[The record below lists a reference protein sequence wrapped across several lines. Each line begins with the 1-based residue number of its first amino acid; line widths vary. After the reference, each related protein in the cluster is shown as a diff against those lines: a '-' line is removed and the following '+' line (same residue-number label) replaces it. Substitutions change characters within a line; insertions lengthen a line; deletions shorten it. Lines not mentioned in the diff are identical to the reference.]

1 MEEQTPLYEEGK
13 DWGWKRVSEFF
24 GIKDPFFERLLFI
37 EEYDISSNIYVIE
50 GEYLSI
56 IDPGNDYTAY
66 IELFKRGY
74 KPQDIRKVVL
84 THGHPEH
91 IAGIYEFVR
100 SYPNLI
106 YEGILTVYLHEDGPE
121 ELKHILKDM
130 KCKHYFVKPGEKLDL
145 SGFELEVLFTPGHT
159 LDSICLYHAPSK
171 SVFTGDTVLPYAVA
185 SPDPMGG
192 GRIDYH
198 LFSLKILMNIDINH
212 LFPGHGP
219 PIANDA
225 KKVFEG
231 TYAGI
236 IKRIV
241 GLETPW
247 VEGAKFLASKGY
259 LEECIFC
266 CDKDLKENP
275 NNLLALSLK
284 ASCLSDLGRYEEAI
298 DVFDKIIE
306 LQPKSTF
313 AIIGKGYAL
322 MGMGKYDDA
331 IKFFDR
337 ALELE
342 KRATIA
348 SIYKGMALYL
358 SGRVEEAVEIPEFRE
373 EFVTKFREELEKRK
387 GGGNAENRE
396 S

>member
-1 MEEQTPLYEEGK
+1 MENKGYSYEEK
-13 DWGWKRVSEFF
+13 MDWGWKRASEYLK
-24 GIKDPFFERLLFI
+24 IENPFFENLLFV
-37 EEYDISSNIYVIE
+37 EEYDISSNVYVIT
-50 GEYLSI
+50 GDYLTI

-74 KPQDIRKVVL
+74 NPKDVRKIVI
-84 THGHPEH
+84 THGHAEH

-100 SYPNLI
+100 SYPYLI
-106 YEGILTVYLHEDGPE
+106 YEGLLTVYLHEDGPE
-121 ELKHILKDM
+121 ELKYTLKDM
-130 KCKHYFVKPGEKLDL
+130 KCKYHFVKPSEKLDL
-145 SGFELEVLFTPGHT
+145 SGFELEVIYTPGHT

-171 SVFTGDTVLPYAVA
+171 SIFTGDTVLPYAVA

-198 LFSLKILMNIDINH
+198 LFSLKILMNMDIEH
-212 LFPGHGP
+212 LFPGHGTP
-219 PIANDA
+219 VAYEA

-266 CDKDLKENP
+266 CEKDLKENP
-275 NNLLALSLK
+275 GNLVALSLK

-298 DVFDKIIE
+298 EVFDII
-306 LQPKSTF
+306 LSKMPKSTF
-313 AIIGKGYAL
+313 ALIGKGYAL
-322 MGMGKYDDA
+322 MGLERYDEA
-331 IKFFDR
+331 IKMFDE
-337 ALELE
+337 ALKVER
-342 KRATIA
+342 RATIA
-348 SIYKGMALYL
+348 SLYKGMALYL
-358 SGRVEEAVEIPEFRE
+358 SGNKEEAFKIPEFKE
-373 EFVTKFREELEKRK
+373 EFIEKFKKELKSSAS
-387 GGGNAENRE
+387 GGKDAQD
-396 S
+396 